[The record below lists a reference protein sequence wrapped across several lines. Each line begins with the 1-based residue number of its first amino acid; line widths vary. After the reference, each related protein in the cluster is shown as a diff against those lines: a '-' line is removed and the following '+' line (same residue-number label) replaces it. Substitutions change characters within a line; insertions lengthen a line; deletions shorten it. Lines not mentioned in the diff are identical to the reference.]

1 MRFFT
6 EGLKLVMSH
15 RIKYILSVIIF
26 LLGFIFYMGYM
37 IIWQDGHTKYT
48 LEQCNDSQQK
58 IIYQELNIAFP
69 ESTVIDKIIYYMAW
83 GNDTPRTYSM
93 EIHMDADDYSEF
105 SSQFSDSIDMSDGHY
120 KAIKNMTQD
129 DKLCYIKITY
139 ITERYTPF
147 ESWMKEN
154 GEENIGYKRIIAAL
168 LFLCLILV
176 SLLPMIPYRKIV
188 KLLNPL

>member
-1 MRFFT
+1 
-6 EGLKLVMSH
+6 MSH
-15 RIKYILSVIIF
+15 KIKYILSVIIF

-37 IIWQDGHTKYT
+37 IIWQDGHTIYT

-58 IIYQELNIAFP
+58 IIYQELDIAFP

-93 EIHMDADDYSEF
+93 EIHMDADDYNEF
-105 SSQFSDSIDMSDGHY
+105 SSQFSDSISMNNGHY
-120 KAIKNMTQD
+120 EAIRDMTQD
-129 DKLCYIKITY
+129 DKLCFIKMTHM
-139 ITERYTPF
+139 TERYTPF
-147 ESWMKEN
+147 ERWMKEN
-154 GEENIGYKRIIAAL
+154 GEENMGYKRIIAAL

-176 SLLPMIPYRKIV
+176 SLLPMIPYRKIC